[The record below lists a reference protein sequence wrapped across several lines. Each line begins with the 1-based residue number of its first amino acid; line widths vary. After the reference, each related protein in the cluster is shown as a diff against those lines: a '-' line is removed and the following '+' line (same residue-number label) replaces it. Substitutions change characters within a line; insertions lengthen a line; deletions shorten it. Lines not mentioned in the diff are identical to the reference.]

1 MFGQSELDPCCHRE
15 IVWCHPLDRC
25 CHYLN
30 SFQVCNI
37 KFARSIVFDSSLSAS
52 AFLILL
58 AAWKYI
64 CYFAD
69 EFWLWVCSVPSPS
82 GICLFIIIFN
92 FILFIY
98 FSSRLWPVFFFFS
111 SSFATVFSTA
121 VHQPFVSVRKQF
133 IVTDSHCEITV
144 AVSVNSPLK
153 TMAAVQY
160 SKLFAQHET
169 TRLDLEDVLWRSKD
183 DGASRELLIWGGES
197 VKWRIGNPDW
207 LQNLVT
213 FCMVTLVFFFLRV
226 FLFLI
231 QMYKTKFLGFILSL
245 NLICYLKILINKN
258 SKLQF
263 I

>member
-98 FSSRLWPVFFFFS
+98 FSSRLWPV
-111 SSFATVFSTA
+111 
-121 VHQPFVSVRKQF
+121 
-133 IVTDSHCEITV
+133 C
-144 AVSVNSPLK
+144 
-153 TMAAVQY
+153 
-160 SKLFAQHET
+160 
-169 TRLDLEDVLWRSKD
+169 
-183 DGASRELLIWGGES
+183 
-197 VKWRIGNPDW
+197 
-207 LQNLVT
+207 
-213 FCMVTLVFFFLRV
+213 FFFLFFFCNSVLNSSSSTVCQCEEAVHCDRQPLWDNSSSVSKQSTENDGSSSILQTIRTAWDNQARPWRCPVEEQGWWSQPRV
-226 FLFLI
+226 TDLRRRVSEMENWKSWLAAEF
-231 QMYKTKFLGFILSL
+231 GDILHGNTSFFFPES
-245 NLICYLKILINKN
+245 IFVFN
-258 SKLQF
+258 SNV
-263 I
+263 